1 MQRQKSN
8 NNLHRCWKLDK
19 VELKEEIHSIVTS
32 NQLSTRCYPKRIV

>member
-1 MQRQKSN
+1 MHRQKSN
-8 NNLHRCWKLDK
+8 NLHRRWKLGK